1 LAWSRA
7 VWSGDLLLGVVGWG
21 LVAVLGWLTL
31 TRFFDLTV
39 PVRVTVLLQA
49 VLPIVFLPVYLVG
62 VMAFVR
68 KRWFLGGACV
78 LLVIVHLA
86 AVYPALGHRSLPAWA
101 AQAPRITILESNVY
115 DENATPAKAAATI
128 IGSRA
133 DVLALVE
140 LSNDVLAALR
150 AEGLDRIY
158 PYSTVPAGVSR
169 SDGVWSKTPIDDV
182 RFADGRGGM
191 PMATVDVGG
200 GAITVAAVH
209 VRNATSSRSLW
220 YGDFAEITNQ
230 VAAVSGPIALVGD
243 FNATRW
249 NPPFGRLLDSGFHD
263 AHEAVGQG
271 LSRSWPMV
279 GLPWPVMRL
288 DHALVKDG
296 VGVVSVRDVTIP
308 GSDHRGFV
316 AVLAVDT

>member
-1 LAWSRA
+1 MARTRGLWI
-7 VWSGDLLLGVVGWG
+7 GDLLLGVVGWG
-21 LVAVLGWLTL
+21 VVAVLGWLTF
-31 TRFFDLTV
+31 TRLFDVTV

-49 VLPIVFLPVYLVG
+49 VVPLVFLPVYLVG
-62 VMAFVR
+62 VVAFVR

-86 AVYPALGHRSLPAWA
+86 SVYPALGHRSLPAWT
-101 AQAPRITILESNVY
+101 AQAPRLTILESNVY

-169 SDGVWSKTPIDDV
+169 TDGVWSKKPIDDV

-191 PMATVDVGG
+191 PMATVELGG

-230 VAAVSGPIALVGD
+230 VAAASGPIALVGD

-249 NPPFGRLLDSGFHD
+249 NPPFGRLLDRGFHD
-263 AHEAVGQG
+263 AHEAVGRG
-271 LSRSWPMV
+271 CPGRGRWSA
-279 GLPWPVMRL
+279 LPWPVMRL
-288 DHALVKDG
+288 DHALVNDG